1 MEAVEYKNKIYTKC
15 QMLNIAALVPL
26 FFLQKALTYFHL
38 LTFSTS
44 PVLAVF
50 AWFRSWVVFVSFS
63 TGGQQELS
71 GRPYNWEEL
80 SE

>member
-15 QMLNIAALVPL
+15 QILNIAILAPL
-26 FFLQKALTYFHL
+26 FFLQTALTYFHL

-44 PVLAVF
+44 AVF
-50 AWFRSWVVFVSFS
+50 AVFACVRSWVVFVSS
-63 TGGQQELS
+63 TGDQQELS
-71 GRPYNWEEL
+71 GRAYNWEEF